1 MKPTPVIS
9 IDSDITGLARAA
21 RHFEQYLERVK
32 AGLGDTGF
40 LWYPYDSFASIEVLP
55 KFLKDQRRRLL
66 KLAQGSDLLDVGAAD
81 GVLSFFFEHLGF
93 GVDAVDHAA
102 TNYNGMRGIRALQR
116 ALNSKVRVIDADLD
130 SGAPLPEKRYGLAFC
145 LGLLY
150 HVRNPFSLLERLA
163 ERAQY
168 CILSTRIAQL
178 SPDHKTVLRE
188 LPVAFLVDAD
198 ELNSDATNHW
208 IFSEAGLFR
217 ILKRTGWE
225 VCDYRSFGRT
235 TGSDPVHEDADER
248 AFCLIRSTRTRPDY
262 RIALTHGWHAIEE
275 ERWRWTEARFGFDI
289 LTETPVAFTKLR
301 MRLHLPPAHFA
312 RTGPVT
318 LSARAEGAE
327 MPACVFAAPGDHV
340 YEAPLPAYPPRTSL
354 HLEFTLDRCVEPTG
368 EDARELGIVVPLDA
382 GRQIEAAIER

>member
-1 MKPTPVIS
+1 MKPDPVIS
-9 IDSDITGLARAA
+9 INSDITDLARAA
-21 RHFEQYLERVK
+21 REFEQYLERVK

-40 LWYPYDSFASIEVLP
+40 AWYPYDSFASIEVLP
-55 KFLKDQRRRLL
+55 KFLKDERRRLL
-66 KLAQGSDLLDVGAAD
+66 KLAKGSDLLDAGAAD

-93 GVDAVDHAA
+93 RVDAIDHAP

-116 ALNSKVRVIDADLD
+116 ALTSTVRVIDADFD
-130 SGAPLPEKRYGLAFC
+130 SGVTLPAKRYGLAFC

-150 HVRNPFSLLERLA
+150 HVKNPFSLLENLA
-163 ERAQY
+163 HHAQY
-168 CILSTRIAQL
+168 CVLSTRIAQL
-178 SPDHKTVLRE
+178 SPDHKTVLRG

-225 VCDYRSFGRT
+225 ICDYRSFGRT

-262 RIALTHGWHAIEE
+262 RIVLTHGWHAIEE
-275 ERWRWTEARFGFDI
+275 QRWRWTEARFGFDVV
-289 LTETPVAFTKLR
+289 TDSPAAFRTLR
-301 MRLHLPPAHFA
+301 MAFHLPPAHFA
-312 RTGPVT
+312 RTGPLT
-318 LSARAEGAE
+318 LAARADGME
-327 MPACVFAAPGDHV
+327 MPPQIFDAPGDHKCV
-340 YEAPLPAYPPRTSL
+340 LTLPAYAPRTAL
-354 HLEFTLDRCVEPTG
+354 HVELALDRCVEPTG

-382 GRQIEAAIER
+382 GRQIEVVIER